1 MVYLLVRWVIMA
13 IAVAVTAWLMP
24 GMDVHQ
30 GLWGYIVVS
39 GVLGLINAII
49 RPIVMFLTCPL
60 VMLTF
65 GLFAIIVN
73 ALMLSLTNWL
83 LPNLL
88 TINGFWTTLFASII
102 ISIIGWALNALVHDN
117 SKY

>member
-1 MVYLLVRWVIMA
+1 MVYILIRWITMA
-13 IAVAVTAWLMP
+13 IAVGITSWLMP

-30 GLWGYIVVS
+30 GLWGLVIVS

-49 RPIVMFLTCPL
+49 RPIVMFFTCPL
-60 VMLTF
+60 VLLTF

-88 TINGFWTTLFASII
+88 TIDSFWTTLFASIF
-102 ISIIGWALNALVHDN
+102 ISLIAWVLNLFVHDN
-117 SKY
+117 SKW

>member
-1 MVYLLVRWVIMA
+1 MYYLLVRWVVMA

-30 GLWGYIVVS
+30 GIWGLLIVT
-39 GVLGLINAII
+39 GVLGLVNAII

-83 LPNLL
+83 LPELI
-88 TINGFWTTLFASII
+88 TIDSFWTTLFASIF
-102 ISIIGWALNALVHDN
+102 ISVIAWLLNTLVHDN
-117 SKY
+117 SK